1 MEEKRKL
8 SGWANIQQIILLDLK
23 YYDDK
28 NLYSYEE
35 YRQIVPRNVEVP
47 MSKSEMPETSVIDT
61 NNFIVKKEDN
71 YQLADIITSELKM
84 IDEEKKELKRKEDAI
99 RETLLK
105 EMEDKGIIK
114 ISDENISIT
123 YKAPTEKETFR
134 TKDFKK
140 DLPDLYD
147 TYVEFTPVKSSLLI
161 KIK

>member
-1 MEEKRKL
+1 M
-8 SGWANIQQIILLDLK
+8 N
-23 YYDDK
+23 
-28 NLYSYEE
+28 NL
-35 YRQIVPRNVEVP
+35 
-47 MSKSEMPETSVIDT
+47 
-61 NNFIVKKEDN
+61 IVKKEDN
-71 YQLADIITSELKM
+71 YQLTDTIISELRL
-84 IDEEKKELKRKEDAI
+84 IDEEEKELKEKKEKI
-99 RETLLK
+99 REILLK

-123 YKAPTEKETFR
+123 YKAPTERETFR

>member
-1 MEEKRKL
+1 MQENEVKKV
-8 SGWANIQQIILLDLK
+8 DL
-23 YYDDK
+23 Y
-28 NLYSYEE
+28 NL
-35 YRQIVPRNVEVP
+35 
-47 MSKSEMPETSVIDT
+47 
-61 NNFIVKKEDN
+61 IVKKEDN
-71 YQLADIITSELKM
+71 YQLADIITSELRM

-147 TYVEFTPVKSSLLI
+147 TYVEFTPVKRSLLI

>member
-1 MEEKRKL
+1 M
-8 SGWANIQQIILLDLK
+8 N
-23 YYDDK
+23 
-28 NLYSYEE
+28 NL
-35 YRQIVPRNVEVP
+35 
-47 MSKSEMPETSVIDT
+47 
-61 NNFIVKKEDN
+61 IVKKEDN
-71 YQLADIITSELKM
+71 YQLADTIISELRL
-84 IDEEKKELKRKEDAI
+84 IDEEEKELKEKKEKI

>member
-1 MEEKRKL
+1 M
-8 SGWANIQQIILLDLK
+8 NDL
-23 YYDDK
+23 
-28 NLYSYEE
+28 
-35 YRQIVPRNVEVP
+35 
-47 MSKSEMPETSVIDT
+47 
-61 NNFIVKKEDN
+61 IVKKEDN
-71 YQLADIITSELKM
+71 YQLTDTIISELRL
-84 IDEEKKELKRKEDAI
+84 IDEEEKELKEKKEKI

-123 YKAPTEKETFR
+123 YKAPTERETFR

>member
-1 MEEKRKL
+1 MEEKKTL
-8 SGWANIQQIILLDLK
+8 AGWANIQQIRLLDLK
-23 YYDDK
+23 YYDDN

-47 MSKSEMPETSVIDT
+47 MPKPEMPETSVIDI

-71 YQLADIITSELKM
+71 YQLLNIVTSELKM
-84 IDEEKKELKRKEDAI
+84 IEEEKKELIRKEKTI
-99 RETLLK
+99 REKLLK
-105 EMEDKGIIK
+105 EMEEKNILK
-114 ISDENISIT
+114 LENENISIT
-123 YKAPTEKETFR
+123 YKAPTERETFR

-147 TYVEFTPVKSSLLI
+147 TYVEFTPVKSSLVI

>member
-1 MEEKRKL
+1 MQEKRTL
-8 SGWANIQQIILLDLK
+8 SGWANIQKIRLLDLK
-23 YYDDK
+23 YYDDN

-47 MSKSEMPETSVIDT
+47 MPKPEMPAITITDI
-61 NNFIVKKEDN
+61 NDFIVKKEDN

-84 IDEEKKELKRKEDAI
+84 IDEEKRELKRKEDAI
-99 RETLLK
+99 REALLK

-123 YKAPTEKETFR
+123 YKAPTERETFR

>member
-1 MEEKRKL
+1 MEEKKTL
-8 SGWANIQQIILLDLK
+8 AGWANIQQIRLLDLK
-23 YYDDK
+23 YYDDN

-47 MSKSEMPETSVIDT
+47 MPKPEMPAIIITDIND
-61 NNFIVKKEDN
+61 FIVKKEDN
-71 YQLADIITSELKM
+71 YQLADIITSELRM

-161 KIK
+161 KVK

>member
-1 MEEKRKL
+1 MQENKAKKV
-8 SGWANIQQIILLDLK
+8 DL
-23 YYDDK
+23 Y
-28 NLYSYEE
+28 NL
-35 YRQIVPRNVEVP
+35 
-47 MSKSEMPETSVIDT
+47 
-61 NNFIVKKEDN
+61 IVKKEDN

-134 TKDFKK
+134 TAMFKK

>member
-1 MEEKRKL
+1 MQENKE
-8 SGWANIQQIILLDLK
+8 
-23 YYDDK
+23 
-28 NLYSYEE
+28 
-35 YRQIVPRNVEVP
+35 
-47 MSKSEMPETSVIDT
+47 
-61 NNFIVKKEDN
+61 KKEDLYNLIEKKKDN
-71 YQLADIITSELKM
+71 YKLAEINTSKLKM

-99 RETLLK
+99 REILLK

-134 TKDFKK
+134 TAKFKK

-147 TYVEFTPVKSSLLI
+147 AYVEFTPVKSSLLI